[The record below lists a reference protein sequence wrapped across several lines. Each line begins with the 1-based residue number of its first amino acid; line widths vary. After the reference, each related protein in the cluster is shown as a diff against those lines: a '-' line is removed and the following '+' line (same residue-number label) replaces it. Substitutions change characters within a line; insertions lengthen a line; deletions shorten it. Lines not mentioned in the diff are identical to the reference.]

1 MSDVTVESLQ
11 LEVQSSA
18 DGAARSIDTL
28 TSTLGK
34 LKSATKGIG
43 LTGVVNQIRN
53 LDSALKSVDGS
64 SADKIDK
71 LATSLSKLNG
81 LGSIKLSSSVANQ
94 LKNIGSAATSLN
106 GVDFSSIGKLSTALT
121 PLGNIG
127 KATGL
132 NSTFN
137 ALKKLPEV
145 AKSLAGLDLN
155 SFTSQIQQLSNALA
169 PLANQLNTVAT
180 AFTRLPTNIRRV
192 VTATNSLTQTNSHA
206 STSYINLWAKLR
218 MARVAVQS
226 IGNTIASWL
235 HTSNQYIEDM
245 NLFNVALGEYA
256 SEAQKYAEQ
265 VGEVLGIDPGEFMR
279 NQGTFNTI
287 ISGFGVASDKA
298 YLMSKNLTQLGYD
311 LSSFFNITV
320 DDAMQKVQS
329 GIAGELEPLRRLG
342 YDLSVA
348 RLQEEALALGIEK
361 KVSAMTQAEKSQLR
375 YYAIMTQVTTA
386 QGDMARTLNA
396 PANQLRVL

>member
-1 MSDVTVESLQ
+1 MPTTIEQLE
-11 LEVQSSA
+11 LEVQSSSTSA
-18 DGAARSIDTL
+18 VAGIDALSASLSKLKNAVRGGVGL
-28 TSTLGK
+28 TSV
-34 LKSATKGIG
+34 A
-43 LTGVVNQIRN
+43 NQVRN
-53 LDSALKSVDGS
+53 LDTALKSMDS
-64 SADKIDK
+64 SGADKIDK
-71 LATSLSKLNG
+71 LASSLEKLKG
-81 LGSIKLSSSVANQ
+81 LGSLKISSSIGNQ
-94 LKNIGSAATSLN
+94 LHNIGSAAASLT
-106 GVDFSSIGKLSTALT
+106 GVDFSAMEKLGTALQ
-121 PLGNIG
+121 PLNNLN
-127 KATGL
+127 ASGL
-132 NSTFN
+132 KSTIN
-137 ALKKLPEV
+137 ALNKLP
-145 AKSLAGLDLN
+145 KLADTLDN
-155 SFTSQIQQLSNALA
+155 MDMTKFTSQIQQLSNALA
-169 PLANQLNTVAT
+169 PLANQFNTVAT

-311 LSSFFNITV
+311 IASFFNISFE
-320 DDAMQKVQS
+320 DAMQKLQS
-329 GIAGELEPLRRLG
+329 GISGELEPLRRLG
-342 YDLSVA
+342 YTCLLPGYSKKRTRSV
-348 RLQEEALALGIEK
+348 
-361 KVSAMTQAEKSQLR
+361 LR
-375 YYAIMTQVTTA
+375 
-386 QGDMARTLNA
+386 RKC
-396 PANQLRVL
+396 

>member
-1 MSDVTVESLQ
+1 MTCVPMF
-11 LEVQSSA
+11 
-18 DGAARSIDTL
+18 
-28 TSTLGK
+28 
-34 LKSATKGIG
+34 
-43 LTGVVNQIRN
+43 
-53 LDSALKSVDGS
+53 
-64 SADKIDK
+64 
-71 LATSLSKLNG
+71 
-81 LGSIKLSSSVANQ
+81 SIKLSSSVANQ

-169 PLANQLNTVAT
+169 PLANQFNTVAT

-396 PANQLRVL
+396 PANQLRVLQAQVTQCARAIGNLFIPINDVVKEHPDMVTLFKLSEYKDLLGDEKPPVEDKLTE